1 MIFYLILGAVF
12 FAWLTWGRRKPL
24 LVGEGWRIGAGV
36 VSAAAF
42 AVAAYMGIRSQWPMA
57 IAMAVVGLWCATS
70 ARQRPAVRKAA
81 STPDKA
87 GLSAG
92 EARSILGVDA
102 QAGAAEIQAAYS
114 RLMRMAHP
122 DKGGTAGLAAQLNA
136 ARDRLLKER

>member
-12 FAWLTWGRRKPL
+12 FVWLTWGRRKPL
-24 LVGEGWRIGAGV
+24 FVGDGWRIGAGV

-42 AVAAYMGIRSQWPMA
+42 AVAAYTGVRSQWPMA

-81 STPDKA
+81 PPSKA
-87 GLSAG
+87 ELSAS
-92 EARSILGVDA
+92 EARAILGVDA
-102 QAGAAEIQAAYS
+102 HAGADEIRAAYS

-136 ARDRLLKER
+136 ARDRLLKGR